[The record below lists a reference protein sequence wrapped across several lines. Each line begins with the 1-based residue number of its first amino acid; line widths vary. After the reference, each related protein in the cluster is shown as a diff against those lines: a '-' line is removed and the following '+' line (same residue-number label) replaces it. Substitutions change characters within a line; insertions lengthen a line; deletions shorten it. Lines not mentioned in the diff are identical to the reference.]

1 MCFIHSIDFI
11 NAQRKVALKLPQFE
25 MLYKGLLFVYLST
38 SIDRI
43 LNGVHVPLSSVPS
56 PTTVTISY
64 FYCIQI
70 SNVWGPS
77 WSGSNTPIKMNTK
90 FIFIFCFAVTSL
102 IGWVSIFSFFDSAL
116 SIVAWVF
123 WGLTFQSGCALVFWF
138 LWEVKINSIK

>member
-1 MCFIHSIDFI
+1 MCFIHFIDFI
-11 NAQRKVALKLPQFE
+11 NAQRKVALKRPQFE

-64 FYCIQI
+64 FYYSKYQTYRA
-70 SNVWGPS
+70 
-77 WSGSNTPIKMNTK
+77 WSGSNTPIKIIK
-90 FIFIFCFAVTSL
+90 ISFYFLFCCYFIDWMGIN
-102 IGWVSIFSFFDSAL
+102 FSFFDSAL

-123 WGLTFQSGCALVFWF
+123 GGLTFQSGCALVFWF